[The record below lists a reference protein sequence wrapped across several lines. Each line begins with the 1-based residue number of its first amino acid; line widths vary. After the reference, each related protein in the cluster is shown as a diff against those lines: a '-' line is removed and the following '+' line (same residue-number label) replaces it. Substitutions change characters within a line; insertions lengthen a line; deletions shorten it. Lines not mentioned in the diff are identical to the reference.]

1 VSLSLSLI
9 VDVKLSANR
18 NARIRIAEGDDPAEL
33 ASRFAKIYSLDK
45 DATHILET
53 VLRQS
58 MIQRGILGDPRKE
71 VKEQEESR
79 GGNKHRHRHGHRSR
93 SGSQS
98 RRHSYDSYDQNGG
111 VADEQHRRKHHHHR
125 PHHRH
130 SHRRKSESRD
140 SFITLDDHDFG
151 APRDGDDLQP
161 ITVDDPQQFF
171 EGNHE
176 ENIVGGGEGGGGRNS
191 GRNSGRNTPSNLNHG
206 GYPRFHRI
214 DTDHS
219 EMLGDTSVV
228 VVDEE
233 YSSYTESGSSRSG
246 SDGEGEE
253 GSYYDED
260 EEQYSESSSDGKQGS
275 YQNPF
280 SRSYR
285 HDANDNN
292 DQIAN
297 FLQKQGSARSTQ
309 RDRSSILS
317 ELL

>member
-1 VSLSLSLI
+1 LFCCLSLSLI

-58 MIQRGILGDPRKE
+58 MIQRGILPDPHKQQQQ
-71 VKEQEESR
+71 EQEGNR
-79 GGNKHRHRHGHRSR
+79 GNNKHRHRHSHRSR

-98 RRHSYDSYDQNGG
+98 RRHSYDSYENDDIAATFGG
-111 VADEQHRRKHHHHR
+111 NEYRRKHHHR
-125 PHHRH
+125 PHRRH
-130 SHRRKSESRD
+130 SQRRKSESRD
-140 SFITLDDHDFG
+140 SFLTLDNLDFG
-151 APRDGDDLQP
+151 SPRDGDDLQP
-161 ITVDDPQQFF
+161 ITIDDPQQFF
-171 EGNHE
+171 EGN
-176 ENIVGGGEGGGGRNS
+176 VGEGGGRNS
-191 GRNSGRNTPSNLNHG
+191 RGNSGRNTPSNLSHN

-228 VVDEE
+228 VVEEE

-246 SDGEGEE
+246 SDVEGEE

-260 EEQYSESSSDGKQGS
+260 DEQYSESSSGDKQDS

-285 HDANDNN
+285 HDAGDNN
-292 DQIAN
+292 DQIAS
-297 FLQKQGSARSTQ
+297 FLQKQGSARSNQ